1 MATITPFLWLNHPID
16 EVIAYYSSVFDGVM
30 VNDEQRMPDGSLLMA
45 TVTIAG
51 QRIGLL
57 SGGPEVPPSDAFSL
71 MVSVETQDEVDSYW
85 NALTADGGQESQ
97 CGWLKDKYG
106 MSWQI
111 VPKEFD
117 EMMEGDPAAVQRMV
131 DEMLTQQRLDVAKL
145 RAAYNGELAVR

>member
-16 EVIAYYSSVFDGVM
+16 EVIAYYSSVFDGVI
-30 VNDEQRMPDGSLLMA
+30 VNDEQRMPDGSLLTA

-106 MSWQI
+106 ISWQI
-111 VPKEFD
+111 IPTALGRLI
-117 EMMEGDPAAVQRMV
+117 GDPNRARAGRAMQAMFAMRKIVIADLEAA
-131 DEMLTQQRLDVAKL
+131 
-145 RAAYNGELAVR
+145 AAAG

>member
-16 EVIAYYSSVFDGVM
+16 EVIAYYSSVFGGVI
-30 VNDEQRMPDGSLLMA
+30 VNDEQRMPDGSLLTA

-71 MVSVETQDEVDSYW
+71 MVSVETQDEVDRYW

-106 MSWQI
+106 IAWQI
-111 VPKEFD
+111 IPTALGRLI
-117 EMMEGDPAAVQRMV
+117 GDPDPA
-131 DEMLTQQRLDVAKL
+131 
-145 RAAYNGELAVR
+145 RAGRAMQAMFAMRKIVIADLEV

>member
-16 EVIAYYSSVFDGVM
+16 EVIAYYSSVFGGVI
-30 VNDEQRMPDGSLLMA
+30 VNDEQRMPDGSLLTA

-71 MVSVETQDEVDSYW
+71 MVSVETQDEVDRYW
-85 NALTADGGQESQ
+85 NALTADGGEESQ

-106 MSWQI
+106 ISWQI
-111 VPKEFD
+111 IPTALGRLI
-117 EMMEGDPAAVQRMV
+117 GDPDAA
-131 DEMLTQQRLDVAKL
+131 
-145 RAAYNGELAVR
+145 RAGRAMQAMFAMRKIVIADLEAAAAG

>member
-16 EVIAYYSSVFDGVM
+16 EVIAYYSSVFDGVI
-30 VNDEQRMPDGSLLMA
+30 VNDEQRMPDGSLLTA

-71 MVSVETQDEVDSYW
+71 MVSVETQDEVDRYW
-85 NALTADGGQESQ
+85 DALTADGGQESQ

-106 MSWQI
+106 ISWQI
-111 VPKEFD
+111 IPTALGRLI
-117 EMMEGDPAAVQRMV
+117 GDPDPGRAGRAMQAMFAMRKIVIADLEAA
-131 DEMLTQQRLDVAKL
+131 
-145 RAAYNGELAVR
+145 AAAG

>member
-16 EVIAYYSSVFDGVM
+16 EVIAYYSSVFDGVI
-30 VNDEQRMPDGSLLMA
+30 VNDEQRMPDGSLLTA

-51 QRIGLL
+51 QRVGLL

-71 MVSVETQDEVDSYW
+71 MVSVETQDEVDRYW

-106 MSWQI
+106 ISWQI
-111 VPKEFD
+111 IPTALGRLI
-117 EMMEGDPAAVQRMV
+117 GDPDPARAGRAMQAMFAMRKIVIADLEAA
-131 DEMLTQQRLDVAKL
+131 
-145 RAAYNGELAVR
+145 AAG

>member
-16 EVIAYYSSVFDGVM
+16 EVIAYYSSVFDGVI
-30 VNDEQRMPDGSLLMA
+30 VNDEQRMPDGSLLTA

-51 QRIGLL
+51 QRVGLL

-71 MVSVETQDEVDSYW
+71 MVSVETQDEVDRYW

-106 MSWQI
+106 IAWQI
-111 VPKEFD
+111 IPTALGRLI
-117 EMMEGDPAAVQRMV
+117 GDPDPARAGRAMQAMFAMRKIVIADLEAA
-131 DEMLTQQRLDVAKL
+131 
-145 RAAYNGELAVR
+145 AAG

>member
-16 EVIAYYSSVFDGVM
+16 EVIAYYSSVFDGVK
-30 VNDEQRMPDGSLLMA
+30 VDDEQRMPDGSLLTA

-106 MSWQI
+106 IAWLI
-111 VPKEFD
+111 IPTALGRLI
-117 EMMEGDPAAVQRMV
+117 GDPDPARAGRAMRAMFAMRKIVIADLEAA
-131 DEMLTQQRLDVAKL
+131 
-145 RAAYNGELAVR
+145 AAG

>member
-16 EVIAYYSSVFDGVM
+16 EVIAYYSSVFDGVI
-30 VNDEQRMPDGSLLMA
+30 VNDEQRMPDGSLLTA

-106 MSWQI
+106 ISWQI
-111 VPKEFD
+111 IPTALGRLI
-117 EMMEGDPAAVQRMV
+117 GDPDPARAGRAMQAMFAMRKIVIADLEAA
-131 DEMLTQQRLDVAKL
+131 
-145 RAAYNGELAVR
+145 AAG

>member
-16 EVIAYYSSVFDGVM
+16 EVIAYYSSVFDGVI
-30 VNDEQRMPDGSLLMA
+30 VNDEQRMPDGSLLTA

-51 QRIGLL
+51 QRVGLL

-106 MSWQI
+106 IAWQI
-111 VPKEFD
+111 IPTALGRLI
-117 EMMEGDPAAVQRMV
+117 GDPDPTRAGRAMQAMFAMRKIVIADLEAA
-131 DEMLTQQRLDVAKL
+131 
-145 RAAYNGELAVR
+145 AAG

>member
-16 EVIAYYSSVFDGVM
+16 EVIAYYSSVFGGVI
-30 VNDEQRMPDGSLLMA
+30 VNDEQRMPDGSLLTA

-106 MSWQI
+106 IAWQI
-111 VPKEFD
+111 IPTALGRLI
-117 EMMEGDPAAVQRMV
+117 GDPDPARAGRAMQAMFAMRKIVIADLEAA
-131 DEMLTQQRLDVAKL
+131 
-145 RAAYNGELAVR
+145 AAG

>member
-16 EVIAYYSSVFDGVM
+16 EVIAYYSSVFDGVK
-30 VNDEQRMPDGSLLMA
+30 VDDEQRMPDGSLLTA

-71 MVSVETQDEVDSYW
+71 MVSVETQDEVDRYW

-106 MSWQI
+106 ISWQI
-111 VPKEFD
+111 IPTALGRLI
-117 EMMEGDPAAVQRMV
+117 GDPDPARAGRAMQAMFAMRKIVIADLEAA
-131 DEMLTQQRLDVAKL
+131 
-145 RAAYNGELAVR
+145 AAG

>member
-71 MVSVETQDEVDSYW
+71 MVSVETQGEVDSYW

-106 MSWQI
+106 ISWQI
-111 VPKEFD
+111 IPTALGRLI
-117 EMMEGDPAAVQRMV
+117 GDPDPARAGRAMQAMFAMRKIVIADLEAA
-131 DEMLTQQRLDVAKL
+131 
-145 RAAYNGELAVR
+145 AAG

>member
-1 MATITPFLWLNHPID
+1 MATITPFLWLNRPID
-16 EVIAYYSSVFDGVM
+16 EVIAYYSSVFGGVI
-30 VNDEQRMPDGSLLMA
+30 VNDEQRMPDGSLLTA

-51 QRIGLL
+51 QRVGLL

-106 MSWQI
+106 IAWQI
-111 VPKEFD
+111 IPTALGRLI
-117 EMMEGDPAAVQRMV
+117 GDPDPTRAGRAMQAMFAMRKIVIADLEAA
-131 DEMLTQQRLDVAKL
+131 
-145 RAAYNGELAVR
+145 AAG

>member
-16 EVIAYYSSVFDGVM
+16 EVIAYYSSVFGGVI
-30 VNDEQRMPDGSLLMA
+30 VNDEQRMPDGSLLTA

-51 QRIGLL
+51 QRVGLL

-71 MVSVETQDEVDSYW
+71 MVSVETQDEVDRYW

-106 MSWQI
+106 IAWQI
-111 VPKEFD
+111 IPTALGRLI
-117 EMMEGDPAAVQRMV
+117 GDPDPARAGRAMQAMFAMRKIVIADLEAA
-131 DEMLTQQRLDVAKL
+131 
-145 RAAYNGELAVR
+145 AAG

>member
-16 EVIAYYSSVFDGVM
+16 EVIAYYSSVFDGVK
-30 VNDEQRMPDGSLLMA
+30 VDDEQRMPDGSLLTA

-106 MSWQI
+106 ISWQI
-111 VPKEFD
+111 IPTALGRLI
-117 EMMEGDPAAVQRMV
+117 GDPDPARAGRAMQAMFAMRKIVIADLEAA
-131 DEMLTQQRLDVAKL
+131 
-145 RAAYNGELAVR
+145 AAG

>member
-16 EVIAYYSSVFDGVM
+16 EVIAYYSSVFDGVK
-30 VNDEQRMPDGSLLMA
+30 VDDEQRMPDGSLLTA

-51 QRIGLL
+51 QRVGLL

-71 MVSVETQDEVDSYW
+71 MVSVETQDEVDRYW

-106 MSWQI
+106 IAWQI
-111 VPKEFD
+111 IPTALGRLI
-117 EMMEGDPAAVQRMV
+117 GDPDPARAGRAMQAMFAMRKIVIADLEAA
-131 DEMLTQQRLDVAKL
+131 
-145 RAAYNGELAVR
+145 AAG

>member
-16 EVIAYYSSVFDGVM
+16 EVIAYYSSVFDGVK
-30 VNDEQRMPDGSLLMA
+30 VDDEQRMPDGSLLTA

-97 CGWLKDKYG
+97 CGWLKDRYG
-106 MSWQI
+106 ISWQI
-111 VPKEFD
+111 IPTALGRLI
-117 EMMEGDPAAVQRMV
+117 GDPDAA
-131 DEMLTQQRLDVAKL
+131 
-145 RAAYNGELAVR
+145 RAGRAMQAMFAMRKIVIADLEAAAAG

>member
-16 EVIAYYSSVFDGVM
+16 EVIAYYSSVFDGVK
-30 VNDEQRMPDGSLLMA
+30 VDDEQWMPDGSLLTA

-106 MSWQI
+106 IAWQI
-111 VPKEFD
+111 IPTALGRLI
-117 EMMEGDPAAVQRMV
+117 GDPDPARAGRAMQAMFAMRKIVIADLEAA
-131 DEMLTQQRLDVAKL
+131 
-145 RAAYNGELAVR
+145 AAG

>member
-16 EVIAYYSSVFDGVM
+16 EVIAYYSSVFDGVI
-30 VNDEQRMPDGSLLMA
+30 VNDEQRMPDGSLLTA

-51 QRIGLL
+51 QRVGLL

-71 MVSVETQDEVDSYW
+71 MVSVETQDEVDRYW

-106 MSWQI
+106 ISWQI
-111 VPKEFD
+111 IPTALGRLL
-117 EMMEGDPAAVQRMV
+117 GDPDPARAGRAMQAMFAMRKIVIADLEAA
-131 DEMLTQQRLDVAKL
+131 
-145 RAAYNGELAVR
+145 AAAG